1 MSTSRTRR
9 TASALWRCAGQ
20 PITDND
26 PGAKSIA
33 CAIAHAAVVVLPT
46 CRAVKAKIEA
56 PRGARRN
63 VSCHAVGVM
72 PKTWRTHSTGSI
84 WYATSRRRFIVHLHE
99 APSDLRFDVGSVV
112 ERLDQAL
119 GNT

>member
-26 PGAKSIA
+26 PGVNSIA

-46 CRAVKAKIEA
+46 CRAVSASIDA
-56 PRGARRN
+56 PRGARRK
-63 VSCHAVGVM
+63 VSCHVVGVM
-72 PKTWRTHSTGSI
+72 PKTWCTHSTGSI
-84 WYATSRRRFIVHLHE
+84 WYATSRRRFIIHLHE
-99 APSDLRFDVGSVV
+99 ALRDLRFDVGLLV

-119 GNT
+119 